1 MREHR
6 GIDAQDAW
14 DNAEVFERRLQH
26 GERRIAALTQEL
38 ILKSEQ
44 LDLTKRRM
52 YEVQELRIE
61 EERLK
66 VVLQM
71 AGATAAELNQPLAE
85 LLERSAALE
94 VTATCG
100 DGLRE
105 KITELKA
112 CAGRVQQIIDRI
124 QEAHATLLSPIAGA
138 PVAEAPHGMYRVL
151 LLEDDDEFAAS
162 LYALLQPWFDILE
175 LKRVTRCD
183 AAEKRLLSEPYD
195 LILSD
200 FQLPDGTSLDLFTR
214 LISQMVLP
222 PFILISGQGSEDIVA
237 QAVRRGACDYL
248 PRSGLNRD
256 RLIQSIL
263 AALERVRLQ
272 RELQSAH
279 EHLAEL
285 ATHDELTGLHNRRYL
300 VDALDVEIAR
310 ARRYHQPLTLC
321 MFDLDHF
328 KDVNDKY
335 GHDAGDAVLVTVAE
349 ILRHTVR
356 SPDIAGR
363 YGGEEFL
370 IVLINTGIHEAEHFS
385 NRLREKI
392 GQKGFR
398 VQEKRDV
405 QITCSIGLSEFK
417 PDEDESASLI
427 HRADMAMYQAKLQ
440 GRNQVSCQG

>member
-6 GIDAQDAW
+6 GIDAQTAW
-14 DNAEVFERRLQH
+14 DNIEMFERRLQH

-38 ILKSEQ
+38 ALKSEQ
-44 LDLTKRRM
+44 LALTKRRM

-85 LLERSAALE
+85 LLERSAALDIS
-94 VTATCG
+94 ANCG

-105 KITELKA
+105 KLTELKT
-112 CAGRVQQIIDRI
+112 CARRVQKIIDRI
-124 QEAHATLLSPIAGA
+124 QHAHTTLLAPRAVAPGVPSPNGL
-138 PVAEAPHGMYRVL
+138 YRVL
-151 LLEDDDEFAAS
+151 LMEDDDEFAAS
-162 LYALLQPWFDILE
+162 LNTLLQPWFDILE
-175 LKRVTRCD
+175 LDRVTRCD
-183 AAEKRLLSEPYD
+183 EAEERLLADPYD
-195 LILSD
+195 LILAD
-200 FQLPDGTSLDLFTR
+200 FQLPDGTCLDLFTR
-214 LISQMVLP
+214 LVDQLVLP

-248 PRSGLNRD
+248 PRSGLNRE

-285 ATHDELTGLHNRRYL
+285 ATHDELTGLRNRRYL
-300 VDALDVEIAR
+300 VDALEVEINR
-310 ARRYHQPLTLC
+310 ARRYRQPLTLC

-335 GHDAGDAVLVTVAE
+335 GHDAGDMVLTTVAD

-356 SPDIAGR
+356 APDIAGR

-370 IVLINTGIHEAEHFS
+370 IVLINTGLREAEYFS
-385 NRLREKI
+385 NRLREKLEEKRFRF
-392 GQKGFR
+392 QK
-398 VQEKRDV
+398 KRDV
-405 QITCSIGLSEFK
+405 RITCSIGLAQFK
-417 PDEDESASLI
+417 PDEDESAALV

-440 GRNQVSCQG
+440 GRNQVSCIG